1 MQAKTQIKM
10 KVVKTAKLLEFLS
23 YVGLL
28 ATVVYYFFVGFKS
41 IEYVAFALLIVCI
54 LRMVGAS
61 LKASF
66 FEKEYTKLKEDNEFM
81 QRRINELQKTE
92 QQQKE

>member
-1 MQAKTQIKM
+1 MKDGMKIVKAAK
-10 KVVKTAKLLEFLS
+10 VLEFLS

-28 ATVVYYFFVGFKS
+28 ATVVCYFFAGLKKV
-41 IEYVAFALLIVCI
+41 EYVALALLAVCI

-66 FEKEYTKLKEDNEFM
+66 FEKEYNKLKEDNEFM
-81 QRRINELQKTE
+81 QRRINELQRSE
-92 QQQKE
+92 EQQKE

>member
-1 MQAKTQIKM
+1 MQPKTQIEM
-10 KVVKTAKLLEFLS
+10 KIVKTAKFLEFLS

-28 ATVVYYFFVGFKS
+28 GVVVYYFFVGFKKM
-41 IEYVAFALLIVCI
+41 EYVAFALLIVCI

-81 QRRINELQKTE
+81 QRRIEELQKNE
-92 QQQKE
+92 RQQKE

>member
-1 MQAKTQIKM
+1 MQAKIQIEM
-10 KVVKTAKLLEFLS
+10 KIVKTAKLLEFLS

-28 ATVVYYFFVGFKS
+28 AVVVYYFFVGFNRV
-41 IEYVAFALLIVCI
+41 EYVAFSLLIVCI

-81 QRRINELQKTE
+81 QRRINELQKNG

>member
-1 MQAKTQIKM
+1 LQAKTQIEM
-10 KVVKTAKLLEFLS
+10 KIVKTAKFLEFLS

-28 ATVVYYFFVGFKS
+28 GVVVYYFFVSFKKM
-41 IEYVAFALLIVCI
+41 EYVAFALLIVCI

-81 QRRINELQKTE
+81 QRRIDELQKNE
-92 QQQKE
+92 RQQKE